1 MRFPPARCGLW
12 RGRSSSA
19 RSQRRGGLSMDS
31 KLLLPLLALPIL
43 LRRTDRPDPAG
54 GESTAPAIESV
65 PLPPTF
71 RKWSARTA
79 SIDAIVLHCTEGS
92 GDARR
97 SARHA
102 LRPIEAG
109 GRRASFHN
117 VIGRDGT
124 IVQLVPWEKQAW
136 HCTSMPGLQELSWN
150 NRSIGIEL
158 CALPTQRLTRKQIH
172 ALVRLLRYLLGRFK
186 MPLSNITAHRFT
198 GARTSCPDSLWRTPA
213 ELARWIEN
221 HLNKEE

>member
-1 MRFPPARCGLW
+1 MNP
-12 RGRSSSA
+12 
-19 RSQRRGGLSMDS
+19 

-54 GESTAPAIESV
+54 GESTAPPIELMS
-65 PLPPTF
+65 LPPTF

-79 SIDAIVLHCTEGS
+79 SIDAIVLHCTEGN

-102 LRPIEAG
+102 LRPIEVG

-136 HCTSMPGLQELSWN
+136 HCTSMPGLLEISWN

-158 CALPTQRLTRKQIH
+158 CALPTQGLTRKQGR
-172 ALVRLLRYLLGRFK
+172 ALVRLLRFLMRRFGI
-186 MPLSNITAHRFT
+186 PSSNITAHRFT
-198 GARTSCPDSLWRTPA
+198 GAHTSCPDSLWRTPA
-213 ELARWIEN
+213 ELTRWIEN
-221 HLNKEE
+221 HLTEERGP